1 MQKKINYGKIL
12 ESVVKTMMNIIVD
25 YAPKCSGN
33 DVCNEF
39 CTHVYEVPSGEKYNV
54 CDRHAAELTVAKSAV
69 KLTEMKSA
77 ADVRKIVKMGTILS
91 KLGVVTPLS
100 QVVVAQKS
108 KKDLN

>member
-1 MQKKINYGKIL
+1 
-12 ESVVKTMMNIIVD
+12 MMNIIVD